1 MKKSRLS
8 LTKCPDAYGLLFNY
22 YHQFLARLENAS
34 NNPAQ
39 IDCEAFYEDM
49 HQTAKQLIKAN
60 PNKALIRRSTNN
72 VLTHCKRNL
81 AGDRETEQLLTM
93 IHQKIEAVLEELEK
107 NVQKIAIY
115 TARAITHG
123 NKILTLG
130 HDYLVLRTLLEA
142 ERQKRRFEVLVL
154 KTDPPGEGVEF
165 AERLAKEKIRVTII
179 PDSQMGICLPDVNLV
194 LLGPERI
201 YETGFIHR
209 SGTLPLVLTAQF
221 LNIPVYIL
229 ADTQTILFEKERSI
243 KFYPAEEQEVY
254 KSRNKNIHV
263 FNRYHEKIPFDPI
276 YKVICEDGIFEMK
289 EFINWFLA
297 E

>member
-1 MKKSRLS
+1 MKQSRLTS
-8 LTKCPDAYGLLFNY
+8 TKCPDAYGLLFNY
-22 YHQFLARLENAS
+22 YEQFLSRLEKVSTPDAIN
-34 NNPAQ
+34 
-39 IDCEAFYEDM
+39 CELFYEEM
-49 HQTAKQLIKAN
+49 HETAKQLIKAN
-60 PNKALIRRSTNN
+60 PNKALIRRSTHN
-72 VLTHCKRNL
+72 VLSHCKRNL
-81 AGDRETEQLLTM
+81 SAGRENGKIQEM
-93 IHQKIEAVLEELEK
+93 IRQKIEAVLEELEK
-107 NVQKIAIY
+107 STQKIAVY

-123 NKILTLG
+123 NRILTLSY
-130 HDYLVLRTLLEA
+130 DYLVLRALLEA

-165 AERLAKEKIRVTII
+165 AERLASKKIRVTII

-201 YETGFIHR
+201 YEQGFIHR
-209 SGTLPLVLTAQF
+209 AGTLPLALTAHF

-243 KFYPAEEQEVY
+243 KFYPAEASEVY
-254 KSRNKNIHV
+254 KSKNKNIHV

-276 YKVICEDGIFEMK
+276 YKVICEDGIFEKK
-289 EFINWFLA
+289 EFINWFLT